1 MNRRLPAIIA
11 ALVIALAA
19 VGVLASLTRGGSV
32 ASGPVQHR
40 IDLVANVTNINFD
53 TGCSMQGTTTSGFA
67 RFVLDDL
74 RVLIVAPG
82 TNVADHDIAPVC
94 TDLATPKACVLLA
107 DMLGEAI
114 VWFALVPA
122 GTSAPLETLELP
134 GIVDMQANGD
144 EGVFSNGWVMTLA
157 TPTKRICKDNDTSSL
172 RDFITRYPGT
182 AARSIVDLTTDRIV
196 RVECKG

>member
-1 MNRRLPAIIA
+1 MNRRLPAILA
-11 ALVIALAA
+11 ALAVALVAAAALAS
-19 VGVLASLTRGGSV
+19 VTRGSS
-32 ASGPVQHR
+32 AAQGPVQHR
-40 IDLVANVTNINFD
+40 INLVANVTNVNYD
-53 TGCSMQGTTTSGFA
+53 TGWSMSGSKTTGSA

-82 TNVADHDIAPVC
+82 TNVADHDIAPAC
-94 TDLATPKACVLLA
+94 TDLATPSACVLLA

-122 GTSAPLETLELP
+122 DPKSPLETLTLP

-144 EGVFSNGWVMTLA
+144 EGIFSNGWVMTLA
-157 TPTKRICKDNDTSSL
+157 TPTTRVCRDNDTVSL
-172 RDFITRYPGT
+172 RDFITRFPGD

-196 RVECKG
+196 RVECAK